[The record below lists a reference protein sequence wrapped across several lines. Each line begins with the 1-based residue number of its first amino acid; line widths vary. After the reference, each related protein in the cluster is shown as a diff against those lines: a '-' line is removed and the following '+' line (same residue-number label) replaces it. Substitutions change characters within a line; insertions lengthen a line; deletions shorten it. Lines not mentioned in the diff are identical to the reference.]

1 MYILSMDMGTSSTRV
16 CLWSDR
22 RIDDTRGD
30 FGAKLGL
37 TEGKDILYSRL
48 SSLISELLERNGVSS
63 SEVEAI
69 IASGMATSEM
79 GLCEIPHIA
88 LPADISKLAQ
98 SVVTRSINDI
108 TDIPFVFVPGLK
120 DEYNGKLKD
129 IMRGEETET
138 FGIISDSGLSG
149 EIILMLP
156 GTHNKMIKISENGEI
171 VGFCTT
177 LAGELLDT
185 VINNTVLM
193 GAVSHDF
200 NVNEYQ
206 VLRGAMSAER
216 NGLTSTLFAA
226 RVMSKNGADK
236 DSISSFVYGAVLSE
250 DLPAIKGFSQ
260 GKPIYIG
267 GRETLK
273 KVYSILLDGESISLL
288 GEDISRFATHN
299 GLLQIYKLYKA
310 FSSRTSVISA
320 IEKER
325 LISIVRAPSLDSF
338 ERAVDALYAGGVRL
352 LEITFDRSG
361 KIPKAETADMIRR
374 LCERFD
380 GKMFI
385 GAGTV
390 TTREDVYLAFNAGAK
405 FIISPNCDK
414 NIISLSR
421 KLGLVSIPAALTP
434 TEILAAI
441 QSGADFIK
449 LFPADSFGKGYLKA
463 VTAPI
468 SDARILAVG
477 GVSPDNAK
485 SFIDEGF
492 CGIGVGSNLYNKKLI
507 DEGRFDEIEAIAKK
521 YVEAVK

>member
-1 MYILSMDMGTSSTRV
+1 MYILSMDMGTSSTRI
-16 CLWSDR
+16 CLWESQ

-30 FGAKLGL
+30 FGAKLAL
-37 TEGKDILYSRL
+37 TDGKDILYSRL
-48 SSLISELLERNGVSS
+48 GALISELLERNGVIT

-69 IASGMATSEM
+69 ITSGMATSEM

-98 SVVTRSINDI
+98 SVVIRSINEI

-120 DEYNGKLKD
+120 AVCNGKLKD
-129 IMRGEETET
+129 IMRGEETES
-138 FGIISDSGLSG
+138 FGIISNAGLSG

-156 GTHNKMIKISENGEI
+156 GTHNKILKISENGEI
-171 VGFCTT
+171 VDFCTT

-185 VINNTVLM
+185 VIKNTVLM

-200 NVNEYQ
+200 TVNEYQ
-206 VLRGAMSAER
+206 VLRGALSAR
-216 NGLTSTLFAA
+216 QNGLTSALFSA
-226 RVMSKNGADK
+226 RVMSKNGLDK

-250 DLPAIKGFSQ
+250 DLPAIKSFSQ

-273 KVYSILLDGESISLL
+273 RVYSILLDGESISPLND
-288 GEDISRFATHN
+288 DISQLATHN
-299 GLLQIYKLYKA
+299 GLLEIYKIYKA
-310 FSSRTSVISA
+310 FSSRKSVISA

-338 ERAVDALYAGGVRL
+338 ESAVDALYSGGVRL

-361 KIPKAETADMIRR
+361 KIPKAQTANMIHR
-374 LCERFD
+374 LCEKFGGR
-380 GKMFI
+380 MFI

-390 TTREDVYLAFNAGAK
+390 TTCDDVYLAFNAGAK
-405 FIISPNCDK
+405 FIISPNCDSD
-414 NIISLSR
+414 IITLSR

-477 GVSPDNAK
+477 GVTPDNAK

-507 DEGRFDEIEAIAKK
+507 DEGKFDEIEAIAKK